1 MFDIR
6 LLGRALPLSAFG
18 EVSIGA
24 HRENFSADLAV
35 WDEEDYTA
43 SWIRS
48 AAHVIEHGYGR
59 FLVSVGGNGMY
70 ESWGCHT
77 RGTNVRIFK
86 SIMLS
91 TATERFTSPSDAEA
105 PAEDYAARH
114 EESPTMNYYHC
125 NLVDIADFEA
135 RLRRVAVS

>member
-24 HRENFSADLAV
+24 HRENFSADLGV
-35 WDEEDYTA
+35 WDEEDYAA

-59 FLVSVGGNGMY
+59 FLVSVGPTGMY
-70 ESWGCHT
+70 ESWVCHA
-77 RGTNVRIFK
+77 RASSVRLFK

-91 TATERFTSPSDAEA
+91 TATERFRSPADAEA
-105 PAEDYAARH
+105 PAQDYRARH
-114 EESPTMNYYHC
+114 EDAPTLNYYHC
-125 NLVDIADFEA
+125 NLADIADFEA
-135 RLRRVAVS
+135 RLRRIAIS